1 MPDTERRLPRREGG
15 AQDDHHGGGNVNPM
29 LRQALAYAA
38 RGWRVL
44 PVHSIRDGRCTCR
57 HPGCLTPGKHP
68 IERGWQ
74 HRATTSGA
82 DIWEWWER
90 WPAANVGIAT
100 GLESGIFVPDIDPD
114 KGGDATLAALIAEH
128 GPLPA
133 TRTHRTGSGGT
144 HYLFSHPD
152 FPVISKTDTF
162 GTGIDTRGAGGF
174 IVAPPSVSGKGAYT
188 VTDDRDPVAAPEWL
202 LAPLRDL
209 ASRVAVGGDVPTVSG
224 EPVDRAAIPGRL
236 GELLKVM
243 LTDGQGRHRHFY
255 RIVAEG
261 RRAGYSQG
269 QLVTLAAAWCAMTG
283 KFTGRVETQVAAV
296 WGKLDAEIQG
306 IQFSPA
312 GEVGETVARQG
323 STGPQMTTLLAQLRD
338 ALIDSDTLDRLP
350 IPEPL
355 IDGLLYRD
363 SLAWLHGK
371 PGHCK
376 SFMALDFACCIDA
389 GLPWM
394 QRPVTQGPVLYVIAE
409 GATGLR
415 PRVRAWED
423 RAGQKTGVRFLPVA
437 VQMLHAGH
445 TEAIAELAAELQC
458 VLVVLDTQAR
468 VTVGADENSA
478 VDMGRL
484 VAAAEKIRVATRACV
499 KFVHHEARAGDNMRG
514 STALEGA
521 ATTILRVV
529 KDGPRLELTNPKQKD
544 AAEADPITL
553 WVTPRLQSVVIADQ
567 PYGPTLDLRADS
579 ENKILNTLL
588 DMFETTGA
596 SATNLREATGLPK
609 STFFYAL
616 NRLVKDGLVQNL
628 GTRTRSCYVS
638 AQASLPGEVQQVQ
651 RGPSPVGPMSNATT
665 KGVALD
671 HRTPWTTGPRP
682 GESPL
687 GYAQRLSR
695 ERAEATP

>member
-1 MPDTERRLPRREGG
+1 MGTKQDPRRGTGG
-15 AQDDHHGGGNVNPM
+15 QDD
-29 LRQALAYAA
+29 A
-38 RGWRVL
+38 RGDGINASVSEALDIARSL
-44 PVHSIRDGRCTCR
+44 ATAGIPVFVAYPDPAK
-57 HPGCLTPGKHP
+57 PGDYKPRGEWQKTSPNPAYVNAWKPGLALCAVM
-68 IERGWQ
+68 GQ
-74 HRATTSGA
+74 
-82 DIWEWWER
+82 
-90 WPAANVGIAT
+90 
-100 GLESGIFVPDIDPD
+100 GLDLIDIDPRN
-114 KGGDATLAALIAEH
+114 GGDTQALNGIMPEVLAVAATPAGGEHLFVASMGVRSRDDVLPGIDVKAGDLDGQGRGFAFIAPTVRVSKTTGERVAYRWVTPPDLGQLGTGDGSGEKLAALI
-128 GPLPA
+128 
-133 TRTHRTGSGGT
+133 
-144 HYLFSHPD
+144 
-152 FPVISKTDTF
+152 
-162 GTGIDTRGAGGF
+162 
-174 IVAPPSVSGKGAYT
+174 GK
-188 VTDDRDPVAAPEWL
+188 
-202 LAPLRDL
+202 
-209 ASRVAVGGDVPTVSG
+209 
-224 EPVDRAAIPGRL
+224 
-236 GELLKVM
+236 
-243 LTDGQGRHRHFY
+243 
-255 RIVAEG
+255 
-261 RRAGYSQG
+261 RRAGGTSEGDGTGWTDPDIDALIEHGIPGGVSQDAR
-269 QLVTLAAAWCAMTG
+269 LRDV
-283 KFTGRVETQVAAV
+283 V
-296 WGKLDAEIQG
+296 WKLRA
-306 IQFSPA
+306 QFQSRPVIYCVWQA
-312 GEVGETVARQG
+312 IVAR
-323 STGPQMTTLLAQLRD
+323 TTLKDPGRPWTGADFERHWLGADRKQGNLIYHPPGHSPDPTPPSPDPPQTSLLSQLRD
-338 ALIDSDTLDRLP
+338 ALIDSDNLDRLP

-376 SFMALDFACCIDA
+376 SFVALDFACCIDA

-394 QRPVTQGPVLYVIAE
+394 KRPVTQGPVLYVIAE

-437 VQMLHAGH
+437 VQMLHTGH
-445 TEAIAELAAELQC
+445 TEAFAELAAELQC

-478 VDMGRL
+478 VDMGPL

-544 AAEADPITL
+544 AAEADPLTL

-628 GTRTRSCYVS
+628 GTRARSCYVRS
-638 AQASLPGEVQQVQ
+638 QASLPGEVQQVQ
-651 RGPSPVGPMSNATT
+651 PGPSPAGPMSNATT
-665 KGVALD
+665 EGVALD
-671 HRTPWTTGPRP
+671 HRTPWTTGPRL

-687 GYAQRLSR
+687 GYAQRLSH